1 MLRFHVAGTYICLVN
16 FLCTNSFPVLPLIW
30 CGSSHAF
37 NYQGWSSY
45 QHQPSTRFRTSKK
58 LPGKSEPQILFGVV
72 GGFSQH
78 YDLVSEHTN
87 LSCVSRMPS
96 CSISL
101 WGNVNVTLG
110 RQYFELLNFC
120 RHWTTFSRNKSFKFI
135 NFFHTFSFSQVLARP
150 NGYPAESKHFS

>member
-45 QHQPSTRFRTSKK
+45 QHQPSTCFRTSKK

-78 YDLVSEHTN
+78 YDLVSKHTN

-101 WGNVNVTLG
+101 WGNVNVTLD
-110 RQYFELLNFC
+110 RQYFWALMFVPGANIY
-120 RHWTTFSRNKSFKFI
+120 I
-135 NFFHTFSFSQVLARP
+135 NNIFQYILHTFSISQASALP
-150 NGYPAESKHFS
+150 NLFCT

>member
-45 QHQPSTRFRTSKK
+45 QHQPSTCFRTSKK

-78 YDLVSEHTN
+78 YDLVSKHTN

-110 RQYFELLNFC
+110 RQYFECLNFC
-120 RHWTTFSRNKSFKFI
+120 RHSEPLFLGTNLSNYKLFPHIFILTGFSS
-135 NFFHTFSFSQVLARP
+135 
-150 NGYPAESKHFS
+150 AEWSGRI